1 MATDKMIAEKNG
13 AVGRIIFNN
22 PARHNAVSLEMWE
35 ATNEIMEDLLKDDA
49 IRVIVLTG
57 AGGKAFVSGADI
69 SKFEDERANKEAVE
83 KYGAAVARAYR
94 SEEHTSALQSLMRIS
109 YAVFCL
115 KKKNS

>member
-83 KYGAAVARAYR
+83 KYGAAVARAYNAI
-94 SEEHTSALQSLMRIS
+94 HH
-109 YAVFCL
+109 AVDRKSTRL
-115 KKKNS
+115 NSSH

>member
-13 AVGRIIFNN
+13 AVGRITFNN

-35 ATNEIMEDLLKDDA
+35 ATHEIMEDFLSDDA

-83 KYGAAVARAYR
+83 KYGAAVTKAYHADR
-94 SEEHTSALQSLMRIS
+94 KSTRL
-109 YAVFCL
+109 
-115 KKKNS
+115 NSSH